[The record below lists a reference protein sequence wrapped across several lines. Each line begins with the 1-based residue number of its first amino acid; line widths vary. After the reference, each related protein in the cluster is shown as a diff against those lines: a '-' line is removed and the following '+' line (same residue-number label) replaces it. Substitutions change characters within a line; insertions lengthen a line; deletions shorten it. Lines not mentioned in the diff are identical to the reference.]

1 MAIILFL
8 LSAGLYL
15 AKSVLELYV
24 PINYGVSLISTISV
38 CGVGTV
44 YVYLYTHVHCISFF
58 LHFSVLFAA
67 AV

>member
-8 LSAGLYL
+8 LSAGLCL

-24 PINYGVSLISTISV
+24 PINYGISLISTISV

-44 YVYLYTHVHCISFF
+44 YVYIYTRALYIFF